1 MHNYILFDELKKGKK
16 KKKIV
21 IVTWGKSLDTFP
33 GVTFQDWIILLG
45 LS

>member
-21 IVTWGKSLDTFP
+21 IVTWEKVWIP
-33 GVTFQDWIILLG
+33 FQV
-45 LS
+45 